1 MAKPE
6 LKREFCAVFESTMID
21 AMADVSPVFNVVVW
35 AEAKELL
42 KLCPK
47 EQYIGQTTFG
57 HNFLGIL
64 NSVCICG
71 HFLFLLEALRNE
83 IFFAVYIRSRGFF
96 FV

>member
-1 MAKPE
+1 LVLGSRYVVKMAKPE
-6 LKREFCAVFESTMID
+6 VRAVFRNARSAKREFCAVFESTMID
-21 AMADVSPVFNVVVW
+21 AMADVSPVFNVVVG

-64 NSVCICG
+64 NSVCIP
-71 HFLFLLEALRNE
+71 
-83 IFFAVYIRSRGFF
+83 
-96 FV
+96 